1 MVKRLRTICPI
12 TTSNGWPCFS
22 YSPNSRPGSMAKIIT
37 RAAALVGT
45 LPRRT
50 KKSGKPIRS
59 AAPKHTICRFVR
71 PNSILLFT
79 WVKSLG
85 TDT

>member
-1 MVKRLRTICPI
+1 
-12 TTSNGWPCFS
+12 
-22 YSPNSRPGSMAKIIT
+22 MAKIIT

-45 LPRRT
+45 LPRSI

-71 PNSILLFT
+71 LHIPDREPRLHGVLAPPCRKGAPLFHEQF
-79 WVKSLG
+79 
-85 TDT
+85 

>member
-1 MVKRLRTICPI
+1 
-12 TTSNGWPCFS
+12 
-22 YSPNSRPGSMAKIIT
+22 MAKIIT

-50 KKSGKPIRS
+50 KKSGKPIRR